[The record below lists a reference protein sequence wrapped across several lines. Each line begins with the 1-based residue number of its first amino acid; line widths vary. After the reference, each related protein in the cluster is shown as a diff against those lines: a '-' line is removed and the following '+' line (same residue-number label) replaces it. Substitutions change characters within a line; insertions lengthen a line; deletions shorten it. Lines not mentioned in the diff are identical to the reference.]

1 MTTMENLFPGMEA
14 FMEGDVE
21 VEVNVGAPAPEEVV
35 EEAETAADEQ
45 AEVVEATD
53 EAEDVAEQAEE
64 MFARFDEVDRMIAH
78 VQTYGVDRSFLS
90 LMNYNDRL
98 SKTFGIQLPACESFD
113 AVGSPRSAE
122 SIACSEGLKEIA
134 GKVWAFIKRVCA
146 KIAGVAARI
155 FEAVRVRLGS
165 IDGNIGRLRKAL
177 EKRADKP
184 ADAIKDVKVKVVDTA
199 ALEKY
204 AKDVDAAA
212 DKVTANSGVF
222 SQLFT
227 QIQNGVVKDEKLDTT
242 IKAFDEAMKNVSKP
256 KTEETDVKNASSR
269 AAAYLDRAAKERLR
283 LEGLVKVMNEFQ
295 AAAKSGVKLAQ
306 AAEARRDANS
316 EDAGKG
322 AKKVANTLNRAV
334 SVASNVVSAKNW
346 IASACVKAASQ
357 LVVRGTEKK

>member
-1 MTTMENLFPGMEA
+1 MENLFPGMEA

-122 SIACSEGLKEIA
+122 SIACLEGLKEIA
-134 GKVWAFIKRVCA
+134 GKVWAFIKAVCS
-146 KIAGVAARI
+146 KIASYAAR
-155 FEAVRVRLGS
+155 FVEAIRVRIGS

-177 EKRADKP
+177 ANRVDKP
-184 ADAIKDVKVKVVDTA
+184 ADQIKDVKIKIASIDDLQNKIKVINA
-199 ALEKY
+199 APDK
-204 AKDVDAAA
+204 AAA
-212 DKVTANSGVF
+212 DMVAGLMAKVGTEINQAD
-222 SQLFT
+222 
-227 QIQNGVVKDEKLDTT
+227 IEKAGKAIEG
-242 IKAFDEAMKNVSKP
+242 IKIDSKKVEAK
-256 KTEETDVKNASSR
+256 ETDVSGAASR
-269 AAAYLDRAAKERLR
+269 AAAYLDLAASTRKAVDEATA
-283 LEGLVKVMNEFQ
+283 VMKICQ
-295 AAAKSGVKLAQ
+295 KGADQGVKMAK
-306 AAEARRDANS
+306 AAEARKDVGS
-316 EDAGKG
+316 ENVVKTAKAAVKLLNKLSSIEGKLLG
-322 AKKVANTLNRAV
+322 ALNT
-334 SVASNVVSAKNW
+334 VASQS
-346 IASACVKAASQ
+346 VKAASQ
-357 LVVRGTEKK
+357 LIVRGTEKKK